1 MSSGFVAYYRVST
14 ERQGRSGLGLDA
26 QREAVVRH
34 VTGHNGELIADF
46 CEIES
51 GKRSDRPQL
60 AAAIGAAKKAKA
72 TLIIAKL
79 DRLARNVHFISGL
92 MESGVDFVAAD
103 NPHANKLMVHLLA
116 AFAEH
121 EREQISQRTKD
132 ALAAAKVRGIRLGR
146 NGADRLAPAYRAEAA
161 ERARKLAPLLAELKG
176 AGMSARQMAAELTAR
191 GILTPTGAR
200 WHVVEPDQSVGS
212 TVAHTKPRCLIRTNC
227 DFLGPDSAALETTP
241 PRTPIP
247 AAGWYHCERRK
258 FAKWHVQFSRP
269 TLSWAAS
276 LEAAS

>member
-46 CEIES
+46 CES

-161 ERARKLAPLLAELKG
+161 ERARKLAPLLARHGLRLRREVLDDTDRTFRT
-176 AGMSARQMAAELTAR
+176 AMADRRR
-191 GILTPTGAR
+191 G
-200 WHVVEPDQSVGS
+200 
-212 TVAHTKPRCLIRTNC
+212 
-227 DFLGPDSAALETTP
+227 LGPAIGRLDAALDQLDALT
-241 PRTPIP
+241 
-247 AAGWYHCERRK
+247 
-258 FAKWHVQFSRP
+258 
-269 TLSWAAS
+269 
-276 LEAAS
+276 